1 MKYMRLTIAPNIRE
15 KRKEGN
21 KSVKFDKSQLI
32 YQIRNAIKSVSDDSQ
47 DVESVLSGVF
57 VSEKK
62 KNLEFV
68 IGEIGKESVR
78 ESIITK
84 RYPGVVGQFSGPLHE
99 LSVGV
104 AIAVGNSNMLQLYE
118 SQRYG
123 YVPSTLEPQSLED
136 WDLVEEIMDYDYVTY
151 PTKPDIVFL
160 KF

>member
-1 MKYMRLTIAPNIRE
+1 MRLTIAPNIRE

-32 YQIRNAIKSVSDDSQ
+32 YQIQNAIKPVSDDSQ

-57 VSEKK
+57 VSEKE
-62 KNLEFV
+62 KNVEFV
-68 IGEIGKESVR
+68 IDEIDKETVS

-84 RYPGVVGQFSGPLHE
+84 LHPGVVGLFSGP
-99 LSVGV
+99 
-104 AIAVGNSNMLQLYE
+104 VGNSNMLQLYE
-118 SQRYG
+118 SRRYG